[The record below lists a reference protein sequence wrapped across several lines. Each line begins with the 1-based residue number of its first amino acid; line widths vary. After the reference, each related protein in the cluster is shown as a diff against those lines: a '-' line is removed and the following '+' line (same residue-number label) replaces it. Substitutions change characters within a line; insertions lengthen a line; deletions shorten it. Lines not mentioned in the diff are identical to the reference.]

1 MVLRESRIYQSDQST
16 WGQASTGGQGGS
28 SGGGEGDQRVRVEG
42 VVQSEKMISVQN
54 RPVKADQVGGE
65 RGVQEGVAQL
75 EHVHPVVVEGGGGGD
90 GGDKGSGSKEDKDI
104 RNRAFFMIPT
114 TSNITTTTTTTDST
128 KTTAA
133 AVVVESES
141 KLLKLRNEALSMTLL
156 STVSQ
161 ALNLK
166 VNVVIVWL

>member
-1 MVLRESRIYQSDQST
+1 MTRK
-16 WGQASTGGQGGS
+16 GS
-28 SGGGEGDQRVRVEG
+28 MAAGAISGGG
-42 VVQSEKMISVQN
+42 S
-54 RPVKADQVGGE
+54 
-65 RGVQEGVAQL
+65 
-75 EHVHPVVVEGGGGGD
+75 GGGD